1 MHIAL
6 INPPRSPHNGIL
18 AHACEEA
25 KQFIH
30 KKLIGPPLG
39 LLTIAANLKDHD
51 VSLLEMKGEY
61 DLIPDS
67 PPPAL
72 IVREFLERTKP
83 EIVGVTFIASE
94 FPLGLEILHTV
105 KAFDPDIV
113 TVAGGLHATLCPEH
127 FCDPSV
133 DIVCIGPG
141 AGSFRQIV
149 EAIAR
154 HKGFDHIGG
163 ILVRRGTELVAT
175 TAPIPILDP
184 AGKNF
189 IPPDRT
195 LLERWRSTYRVGKAP
210 GPSTYV
216 FTSLGCPY
224 SCSFCS
230 IWPQF
235 GGRYF
240 QREVESVIEE
250 LKGLDGYDVVRFSDA
265 NTLVNLDFARRLF
278 DRIEEEGIKKTFI
291 MDIRVD
297 TAADNP
303 ELIAKLAAGGLK
315 VVIAGFESIRQ
326 DELKRYNKQLQAEQ
340 IDKAIKI
347 FHDNGIMLRGNYI
360 IPPSYNDK
368 DFRALADYAA
378 RHRVA
383 FAGYTILTPFPG
395 TSFYRE
401 AQADIVDQDLA
412 KYNMFNAVT
421 RTTLPL
427 PEFYRKVSD
436 LWLIRKGTDTI

>member
-1 MHIAL
+1 MNVAL
-6 INPPRSPHNGIL
+6 INPPRSPYNGIL
-18 AHACEEA
+18 AHAGEEA
-25 KQFIH
+25 KKFIH

-39 LLTIAANLKDHD
+39 LLTIAANLPNHD
-51 VSLLEMKGEY
+51 ISLLEMKGEY

-67 PPPAL
+67 PPPAQMVL
-72 IVREFLERTKP
+72 EFLEKTRP
-83 EIVGVTFIASE
+83 RIVGVTFIVSE
-94 FPLGLEILHTV
+94 FPLGLEILRTV

-113 TVAGGLHATLCPEH
+113 TVAGGLHATLCPQD
-127 FCDPSV
+127 FSDPVV
-133 DIVCIGPG
+133 DIVCLGPG
-141 AGSFRQIV
+141 AASFRQIV
-149 EAIAR
+149 EAIETQ
-154 HKGFDHIGG
+154 KGLNHIGG
-163 ILVRRGTELVAT
+163 IMIRRGTELVAT
-175 TAPIPILDP
+175 SAPAPRLDP
-184 AGKNF
+184 AGKDF

-230 IWPQF
+230 IWPQY

-265 NTLVNLDFARRLF
+265 NTLVNLDFADRLF
-278 DRIEEEGIKKTFI
+278 DRIQEEGIRKTFI

-303 ELIAKLAAGGLK
+303 KLIEKLAAGGLK

-326 DELKRYNKQLQAEQ
+326 EELKRYNKQLKAEQ
-340 IDKAIKI
+340 IDKAIQI

-360 IPPSYNDK
+360 VPPSYSGE
-368 DFRALADYAA
+368 DFRTLADYAA

-395 TSFYRE
+395 TALYRQV
-401 AQADIVDQDLA
+401 QADIVDHDPA

-427 PEFYRKVSD
+427 QEFYRKVSD